1 MVAIGRVIPVSLRKL
16 LRVVIVA
23 VALTMLAGCEVNE
36 ARHHVGKWKG
46 RRKVTVPEGADPRV
60 AATLEIVELDVKE
73 NGRFTLLNLGIP
85 LEGTVGKQNG
95 KPALWVDSLMM
106 RPIQENPSY
115 QQLFKKPFSLVVTG
129 EDKRTLIDENDPSEP
144 VELIREPK

>member
-1 MVAIGRVIPVSLRKL
+1 MSLRQL
-16 LRVVIVA
+16 LRVATAAIVVA
-23 VALTMLAGCEVNE
+23 ALTGCEVNE

-60 AATLEIVELDVKE
+60 GATLEIVELEVKE

-95 KPALWVDSLMM
+95 KPALWVDSVMM
-106 RPIQENPSY
+106 RPIEDNATY
-115 QQLFKKPFSLVVTG
+115 QQLFKKPFSLTVTG
-129 EDKRTLIDENDPSEP
+129 KDTRTLVDENDPSEP
-144 VELIREPK
+144 VQLNREPK